1 MRSFFFLLI
10 LGLPM
15 TVVSQTDGGLRFL
28 SIGTDPVQLASAET
42 MAASATGATTLFANP
57 ALMAFEQ
64 SSSLGFSNTF
74 WLDGAYNRTAAWVQ
88 PTRLGTF
95 GFGVLSST
103 ISDIEARQT
112 PGPPDGTFNVTYLSF
127 TGGYAKQMGLFSVGF
142 NASWLSEQLF
152 DFSATGYS
160 VGGGIATQLLDDRI
174 RLGSTVQH
182 LGKMNPLITRSS
194 PLPSIW
200 RSGVRADIIQFSV
213 NRSSEIPILI
223 STAADVHVP
232 LDENEAAYVSAAMN
246 VTVSDVLT
254 FYGGLRTGDTRRPFG
269 TGMSIQWQ
277 RFRFAYA
284 LVPFDAGFGMTHT
297 LGINIGI

>member
-1 MRSFFFLLI
+1 MRSILFLLI
-10 LGLPM
+10 LGLPL
-15 TVVSQTDGGLRFL
+15 TLASQSDGGLRFL

-42 MAASATGATTLFANP
+42 MAASTTGATTLFANP
-57 ALMAFEQ
+57 ALMGFET
-64 SSSLGFSNTF
+64 SSSLGLSNTF
-74 WLDGAYNRTAAWVQ
+74 WLDGAFNRTAAWVQ
-88 PTRLGTF
+88 PSRFGTF

-103 ISDIEARQT
+103 VTDIEARQT
-112 PGPPDGTFNVTYLSF
+112 PGPPDGLINVTYLSF
-127 TGGYAKQMGLFSVGF
+127 TGGYAKQFGLLSVGF

-152 DFSATGYS
+152 DYSATGYS
-160 VGGGIATQLLDDRI
+160 VGGGIAARLLDDRI

-182 LGKMNPLITRSS
+182 LGKMDPLITQSS

-200 RSGVRADIIQFSV
+200 RTGVSADIIQFSV
-213 NRSSEIPILI
+213 NGSSEIPIII

-232 LDENEAAYVSAAMN
+232 LNEEEAYASAAMN

-254 FYGGLRTGDTRRPFG
+254 FYGGFRTGDTRRPFG
-269 TGMSIQWQ
+269 TGLSIQWQ
-277 RFRFAYA
+277 QFRFAYA

>member
-1 MRSFFFLLI
+1 MRSILFLLI
-10 LGLPM
+10 LGLPLS
-15 TVVSQTDGGLRFL
+15 VASQSDGGLRFL

-42 MAASATGATTLFANP
+42 MAASTTGAKTLFANP
-57 ALMAFEQ
+57 ALMGFE
-64 SSSLGFSNTF
+64 SGSSLGLSNTF

-88 PTRLGTF
+88 PSRFGTF
-95 GFGVLSST
+95 GFGVLSS
-103 ISDIEARQT
+103 SVSNIEARQT

-127 TGGYAKQMGLFSVGF
+127 TGGYARQFGAVSVGV
-142 NASWLSEQLF
+142 NASWLSEQIF
-152 DFSATGYS
+152 DRSATGYS
-160 VGGGIATQLLDDRI
+160 VGGGIAAKLLDDRI

-182 LGKMNPLITRSS
+182 IGKMDPLITESS

-200 RSGVRADIIQFSV
+200 RTGVRADIIQFSV
-213 NRSSEIPILI
+213 NGSSEIPIII

-232 LDENEAAYVSAAMN
+232 LDDDAAYVSAAMN

-254 FYGGLRTGDTRRPFG
+254 FYGGIRSGDTRRPFG

-277 RFRFAYA
+277 KFRFAYA